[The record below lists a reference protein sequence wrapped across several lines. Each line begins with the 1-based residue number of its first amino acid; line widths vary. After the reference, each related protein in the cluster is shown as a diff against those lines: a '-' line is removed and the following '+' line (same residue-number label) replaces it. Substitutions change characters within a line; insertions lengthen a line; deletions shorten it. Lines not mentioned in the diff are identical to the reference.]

1 MDIAWG
7 TDNELTDSQFYN
19 RVDDINM
26 ISNLLNSSTQGS
38 TPTIFLTGI
47 RGVGKTAL
55 IRKIKRQFDGEFLVI
70 YVDLSKS
77 DAYQENKFDR
87 GSVIRLLYDCI
98 IKECEKIGLKT
109 FDKKIKKIF
118 KTNDISIDKII
129 NYNNIPIP
137 IPEMNENYTKLANFV
152 INLPQEIYDEYKSE
166 IKGVFVFFD
175 EFQLLKELDQQLDSF
190 LWFLRSNIQDQKNV
204 AYVLT
209 GSMSLKD
216 DFIER
221 VAGNSGAFGG
231 RILTLE
237 ITPFSYETTKS
248 YLEEKAGHLNFTED
262 GFKQF
267 YNCTRGIP
275 TYINT
280 FAKCLPQNVVL
291 DKDRLKKEFKGI
303 LPILAMHYIN
313 LWYELTNQ
321 EQKIITCLLENPL
334 KRKDLAEKLDVT
346 TGSISKPLKK
356 LQNLILIELDNK
368 EYRIADPIL
377 KLWLDDYYDKYQIY
391 PYRTP

>member
-1 MDIAWG
+1 
-7 TDNELTDSQFYN
+7 
-19 RVDDINM
+19 
-26 ISNLLNSSTQGS
+26 
-38 TPTIFLTGI
+38 
-47 RGVGKTAL
+47 
-55 IRKIKRQFDGEFLVI
+55 
-70 YVDLSKS
+70 
-77 DAYQENKFDR
+77 
-87 GSVIRLLYDCI
+87 
-98 IKECEKIGLKT
+98 
-109 FDKKIKKIF
+109 
-118 KTNDISIDKII
+118 
-129 NYNNIPIP
+129 
-137 IPEMNENYTKLANFV
+137 MNENYTKLANFV
-152 INLPQEIYDEYKSE
+152 INLPQEIYNEYKSE

-248 YLEEKAGHLNFTED
+248 YLEEKAEHLNFTED

-377 KLWLDDYYDKYQIY
+377 KLWLEDYYDKYQIY